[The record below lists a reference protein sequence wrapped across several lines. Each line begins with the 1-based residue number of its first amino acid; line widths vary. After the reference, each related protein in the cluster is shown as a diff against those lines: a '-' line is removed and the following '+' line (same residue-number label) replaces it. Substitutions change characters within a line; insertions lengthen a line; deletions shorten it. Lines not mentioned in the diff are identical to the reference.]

1 MTRRCWIY
9 IYIYIHIRR
18 PAGIYIYI
26 YIYLFIC
33 IDSYIYIYIY
43 SFFPV
48 IHVTLGDLNI
58 RNSFCALERSQVVT
72 DCSEALALDLHQ
84 PTAWLGPWNPRQRV
98 KHPPHGNVV
107 GRSQFLFAWGGSSRC
122 GLTP

>member
-1 MTRRCWIY
+1 MLD
-9 IYIYIHIRR
+9 IYIHIRR

-26 YIYLFIC
+26 CIYLFIC
-33 IDSYIYIYIY
+33 IDSYIYIVFSSY
-43 SFFPV
+43 PW
-48 IHVTLGDLNI
+48 GDLNI